1 MTQNNSYTRESVP
14 TFKREVFDGSIE
26 YVSIDYFL
34 PAWENVVNHPTFTG
48 KSYPGQSHSVN
59 LMYRNAMLLL
69 SAGF

>member
-1 MTQNNSYTRESVP
+1 ML

-26 YVSIDYFL
+26 YVNLDKFL
-34 PAWENVVNHPTFTG
+34 PAWTDVVNDPAFTG
-48 KSYPGQSHSVN
+48 KSYPGHSHSVN